1 VPTLSAE
8 VVKGVSIVCSI
19 DNSKYINFF
28 INNILIFLF
37 LYWYMKT
44 VKKKTIKKGNMVAI
58 FFKKVYNFAF
68 LCRNTGR
75 SRSRH
80 QLQGNKKMP
89 TATSRADSNKMVK
102 LLIAGVILYAGLPD
116 RKWSVPQPI

>member
-1 VPTLSAE
+1 
-8 VVKGVSIVCSI
+8 
-19 DNSKYINFF
+19 
-28 INNILIFLF
+28 
-37 LYWYMKT
+37 MKT

-58 FFKKVYNFAF
+58 FLKKVYNFAF
-68 LCRNTGR
+68 LRRNTGR
-75 SRSRH
+75 SRSCH

>member
-1 VPTLSAE
+1 
-8 VVKGVSIVCSI
+8 
-19 DNSKYINFF
+19 
-28 INNILIFLF
+28 
-37 LYWYMKT
+37 
-44 VKKKTIKKGNMVAI
+44 MVAI
-58 FFKKVYNFAF
+58 FLKKVYNFAF

-75 SRSRH
+75 SRSCH

>member
-44 VKKKTIKKGNMVAI
+44 IKKKTIKKGNMVAI
-58 FFKKVYNFAF
+58 FLKKVYNFAF

-75 SRSRH
+75 SRSCH

>member
-58 FFKKVYNFAF
+58 FLKKVYNFAF

-75 SRSRH
+75 SRSCH

>member
-1 VPTLSAE
+1 
-8 VVKGVSIVCSI
+8 
-19 DNSKYINFF
+19 
-28 INNILIFLF
+28 
-37 LYWYMKT
+37 MKT

-58 FFKKVYNFAF
+58 FLKKVYNFAF

-75 SRSRH
+75 SRSCH